1 MKIAIVGAGVSG
13 LTAAYV
19 LSDHHEVTLFERE
32 ETLGGHAH
40 TVDAPGGDADY
51 PVDTGF
57 LVYNEVT
64 YPKFIA
70 LLERLGVRSRE
81 SSMSFSYQDVR
92 SGLEWKGS
100 SLNTIF
106 AQRRNILRPRFVR
119 MVVDILSFNRT
130 LRGLLEDTLSPT
142 LTLADVLESP
152 VGPGLRGV
160 VPHPHGRGDLVGEPP
175 HVRRDPA
182 RTFAEFFSRHGLLRV
197 RGRPVWRTIEGG
209 SRAYVTRLERAIS
222 ESGKIHVAT
231 AVEAIRQVRIACR
244 SSPKVA
250 SRPSITS

>member
-1 MKIAIVGAGVSG
+1 
-13 LTAAYV
+13 

-106 AQRRNILRPRFVR
+106 AQRRNILRRASCAWWWTSCPL
-119 MVVDILSFNRT
+119 IEPCAACSKT
-130 LRGLLEDTLSPT
+130 P
-142 LTLADVLESP
+142 LAQ
-152 VGPGLRGV
+152 R
-160 VPHPHGRGDLVGEPP
+160 
-175 HVRRDPA
+175 
-182 RTFAEFFSRHGLLRV
+182 SR
-197 RGRPVWRTIEGG
+197 WRT
-209 SRAYVTRLERAIS
+209 S
-222 ESGKIHVAT
+222 
-231 AVEAIRQVRIACR
+231 
-244 SSPKVA
+244 
-250 SRPSITS
+250 